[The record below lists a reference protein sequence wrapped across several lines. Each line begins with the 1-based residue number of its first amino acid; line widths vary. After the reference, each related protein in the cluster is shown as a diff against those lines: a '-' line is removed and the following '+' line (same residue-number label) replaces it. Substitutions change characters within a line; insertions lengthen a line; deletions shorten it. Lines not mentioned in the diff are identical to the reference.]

1 MITLIAQLVKNLP
14 AMQETPVWFLG
25 QEDPLEKEMA
35 NLEKEIATHSSILT
49 WKIPWTEKPGGL
61 QAIGS
66 HRVGDALGIREV
78 KISFHGRCW
87 EWATSQV
94 RPCYLET
101 PEREVGLASSRK
113 EESLMETPVTSAE
126 GGKGIVHWVLTSVHI
141 MKRGHNTLIKLCTQH
156 SAPAVVHP
164 ENLLGSMHSQGGDP
178 DWAELL
184 QAVVNMREAKLIED
198 THLRNLQASEN
209 KRWMGLRF
217 EGLFAYFEIFFLCGS
232 FFF

>member
-1 MITLIAQLVKNLP
+1 
-14 AMQETPVWFLG
+14 
-25 QEDPLEKEMA
+25 
-35 NLEKEIATHSSILT
+35 
-49 WKIPWTEKPGGL
+49 
-61 QAIGS
+61 
-66 HRVGDALGIREV
+66 
-78 KISFHGRCW
+78 
-87 EWATSQV
+87 
-94 RPCYLET
+94 
-101 PEREVGLASSRK
+101 
-113 EESLMETPVTSAE
+113 
-126 GGKGIVHWVLTSVHI
+126 